1 MNLGNE
7 IKALIDASADMLHLD
22 IMDNHYVPNLTF
34 GPGLC
39 AAIHK
44 KFPNLKLDVHLMTI
58 PTDDLIEKF
67 AKNGAYRISIH
78 PNATLHLDRSIQLIK
93 SFNCKAGVT
102 LNPSASVDEIKWCA
116 NHLDFVMLM
125 TVNPGFGG
133 QTLIKDIIPKITEI
147 KSLYKDIKICV
158 DGGVGI
164 DNINTLAS
172 AGAQD
177 FVVGSSIFNNKD
189 YAKSIASLRN
199 QLQVN
204 I

>member
-1 MNLGNE
+1 MHLGDE
-7 IKALIDASADMLHLD
+7 ISALIAAGADMLHLD

-44 KFPNLKLDVHLMTI
+44 NFPHLKLDVHLMTI

-67 AKNGAYRISIH
+67 AKNGACRISIH

-93 SFNCKAGVT
+93 CLNCKAGVT
-102 LNPSASVDEIKWCA
+102 LNPSASIDEIKWCA
-116 NHLDFVMLM
+116 HNLDFVMLM
-125 TVNPGFGG
+125 TVNPGYGG
-133 QTLIKDIIPKITEI
+133 QSLIKEIIPKITEL
-147 KSLYKDIKICV
+147 KNLYKNIKICV

-164 DNINTLAS
+164 DNIHTLAA

-189 YAKSIASLRN
+189 YANAIASLR
-199 QLQVN
+199 QKLQVN
-204 I
+204 L